1 MFLRRPVWVLAWT
14 NDIIAIHRR
23 VRCFFFLPFFPHVR
37 KKKKKKKDRPV
48 KGKSSAYSFSP
59 SFPPF
64 TWLRPYAVIDFWAE
78 LFKAGLR

>member
-1 MFLRRPVWVLAWT
+1 M
-14 NDIIAIHRR
+14 
-23 VRCFFFLPFFPHVR
+23 FFLFAIFSTCE